1 MLLRVTMCP
10 IFSLSL
16 RLRDSQRKPS
26 KMFKAKEFKELIGFD
41 HTWFLIIAAV
51 TTGIAF
57 PFIFYGETVE
67 GFMRWPI
74 INTTIGVSIASIL
87 IGGNMAIFYKFK
99 PRIGYEQKDEL
110 FKRIGYHLIYTVLI
124 GLLINLSMVIMGFN
138 NPSLQ
143 NVIVTSVGYLLLSA
157 IYIGI
162 YEAAYYMTALGKSL
176 KMQEQLKRQ
185 NVESQLEILKN
196 QVKPHFLFN
205 SLNTLTS
212 LIPDDPDLAVD
223 YVQKLSKVY
232 RYILEIKD
240 KKLIPLQEEL
250 DCIKAYLFMLSIRFG
265 ENLRTEI
272 DETDL
277 NFNDHIV
284 PLSLQLLVENAVK
297 HNIISS
303 KKPLTIKIH
312 KGKNDSLMVCNNLQR
327 KSQTM
332 PSTKTGLDNIKSRY
346 KILANKEVE
355 VIVTDKDFTVTLPLV
370 KVG

>member
-1 MLLRVTMCP
+1 
-10 IFSLSL
+10 
-16 RLRDSQRKPS
+16 
-26 KMFKAKEFKELIGFD
+26 MFKAKEFKELIGFD

-240 KKLIPLQEEL
+240 KKLIPLQEEM
-250 DCIKAYLFMLSIRFG
+250 DCIKAYLFMLRIRFG
-265 ENLRTEI
+265 ENLKTEI